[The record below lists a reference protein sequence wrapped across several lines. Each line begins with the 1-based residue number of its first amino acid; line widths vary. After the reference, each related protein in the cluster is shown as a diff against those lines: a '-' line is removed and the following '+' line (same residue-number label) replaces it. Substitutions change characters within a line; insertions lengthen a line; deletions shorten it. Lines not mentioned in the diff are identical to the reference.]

1 MIDDLIKAFMDFQTK
16 QEYNK
21 PLNTVVTR
29 KEYSVHVRS
38 KNIMKKL
45 KAHGTLKFSDLFE
58 IKSRDYI
65 VVTFLAILNLA
76 KEGNLQ
82 IKQDK
87 NLDEIVLSIKGE
99 V

>member
-1 MIDDLIKAFMDFQTK
+1 MNLEDAI
-16 QEYNK
+16 
-21 PLNTVVTR
+21 R
-29 KEYSVHVRS
+29 KR
-38 KNIMKKL
+38 
-45 KAHGTLKFSDLFE
+45 
-58 IKSRDYI
+58 
-65 VVTFLAILNLA
+65 ILNLA